1 MKSSRN
7 QNPFTKAWWW
17 RFAQIDT
24 NPYESATHGRNPFP
38 VSTFT
43 HLPPNFFILLA
54 RKRLIVCVPG
64 SMPPPQ
70 LELELCFF
78 NLFRFFAKLVRPN
91 IYASQTA
98 KAPTKRAKKGK
109 RPKLRRQDCSPH
121 PPRHAEHNFSPENLW
136 RCIQVQKFHYHNIQ
150 SP

>member
-24 NPYESATHGRNPFP
+24 NPYESA
-38 VSTFT
+38 
-43 HLPPNFFILLA
+43 LA
-54 RKRLIVCVPG
+54 RKRLIVSVPG

-70 LELELCFF
+70 LALELCFF
-78 NLFRFFAKLVRPN
+78 NLFRFFAKLFRPN

-98 KAPTKRAKKGK
+98 KAPTKRAKKRQKAKVAQAGLLTTPTSTCWLFMWQERPDMQSIIFPQKICEDAYKCKSFMVNKTIGCSTK
-109 RPKLRRQDCSPH
+109 RPY
-121 PPRHAEHNFSPENLW
+121 
-136 RCIQVQKFHYHNIQ
+136 II
-150 SP
+150 